1 MTEDEVTWVIAASG
15 GGGDIRSVVASVSGC
30 SAIVWDVYVKNNS
43 ERFDPAAGLLR
54 VSIEASNGTLTKT
67 LDRLLAPKNQHSR
80 ANHGEL
86 RPISGGRKQTHG
98 DRVESTEDQIACV
111 DRRLLLRNL
120 GKP

>member
-1 MTEDEVTWVIAASG
+1 M
-15 GGGDIRSVVASVSGC
+15 VASVSGC
-30 SAIVWDVYVKNNS
+30 SAIMWDVCVRNNLEGS
-43 ERFDPAAGLLR
+43 DPATGPLR
-54 VSIEASNGTLTKT
+54 ASIEAPNGKT
-67 LDRLLAPKNQHSR
+67 SRLAPKNRHSC
-80 ANHGEL
+80 ADHDEL